1 MTFTRGNVGGYN
13 TLSARFR
20 LSLRESW
27 RFCWAMNAGRS
38 GLYARVGRGLG
49 LEKGRWVRS
58 RREECVEGQAEKS
71 ATRKRDG
78 NRETEEWKRPMEGNL
93 MCTCIYV
100 CIRCSGKR
108 EEQRRRTAARAITQR
123 RAAPGRRKIE
133 RERASETREAETR
146 IERVDKRAQGREA
159 ERNERSK
166 AFVQRQ
172 CAMSNHRLSHSTRHW
187 HTTTALQPTP
197 SSSSITYSFDTQPR
211 TRIRSPTLRASAH
224 EKLVTHR
231 L

>member
-100 CIRCSGKR
+100 CIRCSGKKRGTATTNCSARYNTAESRAVEKEDRAGKSERDARSRDENR
-108 EEQRRRTAARAITQR
+108 EGGQASTRERSREKREVKGL
-123 RAAPGRRKIE
+123 RAAPM
-133 RERASETREAETR
+133 
-146 IERVDKRAQGREA
+146 
-159 ERNERSK
+159 
-166 AFVQRQ
+166 
-172 CAMSNHRLSHSTRHW
+172 C
-187 HTTTALQPTP
+187 
-197 SSSSITYSFDTQPR
+197 
-211 TRIRSPTLRASAH
+211 H
-224 EKLVTHR
+224 E
-231 L
+231 